1 MAIIFEFTRFGQDL
15 SHSIWTPIQHTDPGI
30 KLTLLSRTP
39 ESDPLLHIVDHMHGG
54 PYNICT
60 SDLTSLLK
68 HNLSCSGKLLEKGLI
83 TEAVHNYV
91 LTAQGVS
98 TLEKAARLVSCLADR
113 VGASSQLFQELVQAL
128 KEIDPFCGNI
138 IDKLTSLHST
148 SQLYCVYIF
157 VVLFASSLILN
168 YLGSFNALR
177 ITSEEENKQGTCEY

>member
-1 MAIIFEFTRFGQDL
+1 MRISIAINHERGVGFPLIVWEACQ
-15 SHSIWTPIQHTDPGI
+15 I
-30 KLTLLSRTP
+30 KMSTVGSSVERKA
-39 ESDPLLHIVDHMHGG
+39 VVQ
-54 PYNICT
+54 CT

-128 KEIDPFCGNI
+128 KEIDPFCGDI
-138 IDKLTSLHST
+138 VDKLTSLHST
-148 SQLYCVYIF
+148 SLLYI
-157 VVLFASSLILN
+157 
-168 YLGSFNALR
+168 
-177 ITSEEENKQGTCEY
+177 Q